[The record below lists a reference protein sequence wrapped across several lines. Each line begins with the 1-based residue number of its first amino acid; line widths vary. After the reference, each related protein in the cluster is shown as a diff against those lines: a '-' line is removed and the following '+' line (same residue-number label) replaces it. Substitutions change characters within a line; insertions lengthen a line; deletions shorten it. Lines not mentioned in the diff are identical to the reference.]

1 MLIKRILEC
10 AYWHVPKYV
19 LPFDVY
25 QRYRFISELIVLMGG
40 KSVLDV
46 GAGEGIIRRFLKEK
60 EILTLDLNHG
70 DVLGSG
76 INLPF
81 KGDSFD
87 VVTAIDVLEHIP
99 KNIRSLFVQELI
111 RVARSYV
118 IIAAPFKNSRIQ
130 QVEYELNNFYNKYSE
145 DSPWLKEHIKYD
157 LPDLESLKEKEE
169 KVKVFNIMHLKR
181 FQFIAELKTIVRKI
195 PFSFIIEC
203 LINLFYNF
211 LFYRLDTSNPTNH
224 YRKVILIKKCYVNIL
239 RARHC

>member
-1 MLIKRILEC
+1 MKVLVTGGAGFIGSYTVDMLIEKR
-10 AYWHVPKYV
+10 YKVV
-19 LPFDVY
+19 
-25 QRYRFISELIVLMGG
+25 
-40 KSVLDV
+40 VLDNLEPQV
-46 GAGEGIIRRFLKEK
+46 HSNKK
-60 EILTLDLNHG
+60 PDYLNSEAEYIWG

-99 KNIRSLFVQELI
+99 KNLRSLFVQELT

-195 PFSFIIEC
+195 PFSFIIEY